1 MPMVS
6 EDSSSEV
13 ESKLSSQDT
22 VLSVFLCI
30 ICISSLNYFILL
42 SLTYIALS
50 PLLAIYVA

>member
-1 MPMVS
+1 MTMVS

-42 SLTYIALS
+42 SPTYIALS